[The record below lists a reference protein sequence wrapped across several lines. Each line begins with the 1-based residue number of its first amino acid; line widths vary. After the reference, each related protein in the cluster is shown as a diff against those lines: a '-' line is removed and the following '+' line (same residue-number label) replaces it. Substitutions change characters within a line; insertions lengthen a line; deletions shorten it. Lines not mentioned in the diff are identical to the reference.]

1 MKTHKEL
8 DVWRRSIDLAKEVYQ
23 ITRRFPRDEQFG
35 LVTQMRRST
44 VSIASN
50 IAEGAARRGT
60 KEFIQFLY
68 VAVGSASELDTQLE
82 IAKAIGATPPEEL
95 QPVQDS
101 VVRVTMMLRG
111 LIRSLKSSSSPNVI

>member
-1 MKTHKEL
+1 MKTHREL

-23 ITRRFPRDEQFG
+23 VTRGFPRDEQFG

-44 VSIASN
+44 VPIASN

-68 VAVGSASELDTQLE
+68 VVAGSASELDTQLE
-82 IAKAIGATPPEEL
+82 IAKAIGASCSEEL
-95 QPVQDS
+95 QSVQDS

-111 LIRSLKSSSSPNVI
+111 LIRSLKASSTPI